1 MAKKPAQST
10 SSPARGSAASKRKAP
25 AKSSKAAKRA
35 SGGAPLIDTNL
46 AASAAAALVGRKVS
60 LNGPAAPKQE
70 SAAFKQLKQNV
81 SKPHVQGLSNIL
93 DTTDQNKKPNVP
105 FGGGK
110 QVAHNQTFG
119 ADVTRSGVP
128 RRTPG

>member
-1 MAKKPAQST
+1 MAKKPAK
-10 SSPARGSAASKRKAP
+10 PASSAARSSTAAKKKAP
-25 AKSSKAAKRA
+25 AKSSKVGKV
-35 SGGAPLIDTNL
+35 GGSPLIDTNL
-46 AASAAAALVGRKVS
+46 AANAAAAFVGRKIS

-70 SAAFKQLKQNV
+70 SAAFKHLKENV
-81 SKPHVQGLSNIL
+81 SKPHMQGLNNVL
-93 DTTDQNKKPNVP
+93 DTTNQNKKPNLP

-119 ADVTRSGVP
+119 ADVNRSGVP